1 MNIELFKTIAKRNP
15 TILFIIFSIITLGIY
30 PLFWVISRKKI
41 INQLTE
47 SKITESLPTIMII
60 AYILGSFLQVY
71 GASQGQEGVT
81 AIGGLSNIIY
91 YVLWIVISFQMKNVL
106 KEFSDKN
113 EMKISYNGFFT
124 FLFTFAYI
132 NYKLNENIDYIAQNS
147 IVDKEETTT
156 SDKEIT
162 SEKTPE
168 SPNSIVDK
176 EETPTSVKE
185 TTSEKTPD
193 SPEDRLQKLGDMKEK
208 GLINEDEFNSKKEV
222 ILKEM

>member
-1 MNIELFKTIAKRNP
+1 MNIELFKTSVKRNH
-15 TILFIIFSIITLGIY
+15 TILFIIYSVITLTIY
-30 PLFWVISRKKI
+30 LWFWVFSRKKI

-47 SKITESLPTIMII
+47 SKINESLPAFFVITS
-60 AYILGSFLQVY
+60 ILSAFLQGY
-71 GASQGQEGVT
+71 GETQFDES
-81 AIGGLSNIIY
+81 AIAVGGFLSFISV
-91 YVLWIVISFQMKNVL
+91 VLMVVIAFQMKKVL
-106 KEFSDKN
+106 EEFSVNN
-113 EMKISYNGFFT
+113 EMKISYNGFLT
-124 FLFTFAYI
+124 FLLSFMYI

-168 SPNSIVDK
+168 SP
-176 EETPTSVKE
+176 
-185 TTSEKTPD
+185 
-193 SPEDRLQKLGDMKEK
+193 EDRLQKLAEMKEK

>member
-15 TILFIIFSIITLGIY
+15 TILFIIFSVITLSIY
-30 PLFWVISRKKI
+30 QWFWVFSRKKI

-47 SKITESLPTIMII
+47 SKITESLPAIMII
-60 AYILGSFLQVY
+60 AFILGSFLQGY
-71 GASQGQEGVT
+71 GASQGQEG
-81 AIGGLSNIIY
+81 AISIGGLLNVIY
-91 YVLWIVISFQMKNVL
+91 FVLWIVISFQMKNVL

-124 FLFTFAYI
+124 FLLTFMYI

-168 SPNSIVDK
+168 SP
-176 EETPTSVKE
+176 
-185 TTSEKTPD
+185 
-193 SPEDRLQKLGDMKEK
+193 EDRLQKLAEMKEK